1 MQTIL
6 VRGLLAGICALALAV
21 PAQAGEVHVAV
32 AANFVGPLTQLAKTF
47 EQDSGNRVIFS
58 PGSTGKLYAQIKN
71 GAPFDVLLAADAR
84 RPQLLEQ
91 EKLGVAGS
99 RFTYAV
105 GRLALW
111 SPKAGLVDPGGQVL
125 KSGRFERLAVA
136 NPKTAPYGEAAR
148 ETLER
153 MGLWQTLAPR
163 LVRGE
168 DIGQTFQFVASGNA
182 DLGFVA
188 LSQVKG
194 ADRYHGS
201 YWIVPDTFHQPVEQQ
216 AVLLEK
222 GRNNPA
228 ARAFMAFLKGKAAR
242 AMIENFGYGVPL
254 GVEKQ

>member
-58 PGSTGKLYAQIKN
+58 PSSTGKLYAQIKN

-201 YWIVPDTFHQPVEQQ
+201 YWIVPDTFHRPVEQQ